1 VFFKKHG
8 KAILIGLV
16 AVIVI
21 VIGLLVFR
29 VLNFIGDVQATR
41 VSDDITTQAASQSFE
56 QLTATAQAKL
66 CAASASC
73 TTTPGTNLPS
83 ITKVTA
89 LTPTAIPNP
98 TATPD
103 TSNNKIVQ
111 RIKNGDRISVLY
123 MGYGG
128 SGHEGEYLTDTMMVL
143 SFDPKTNT
151 VTQFNI
157 PRDLYVSVPGGPGG
171 TTWKSKVNG
180 ILSTIMKWDKPTQD
194 DLDPK
199 YRFTNPQEQQAAG
212 ANLAANTVQGILG
225 IKVDYWIMM
234 NFNAFRTLVDKMGG
248 VNVCVDRAFEDD
260 NYPVNDNDQ
269 IDASVMTI
277 KFEAGCQVMN
287 GERAIQFARSRKSNS
302 EEGGD
307 FARSARQM
315 KVVAAI
321 KDDILKKNLVGNAL
335 GYMDALQG
343 NLRVSMDPGD
353 MFALA
358 NFFNSSDGKTIAT
371 SLKFDPEIMT
381 GNNFIQEVDKGGE
394 IGYALIPQAG
404 EDKYGDIQ
412 AWVKSDFEHAIV
424 RRDNAYLQVL
434 NASGIQGKGGALTDY
449 LYDQGFRM
457 SETDVAALED
467 ETYLI
472 DYTNGAATGVLGQL
486 QKYLPKMK
494 VYTKTADKK
503 PYVGA
508 PDLVLFLGKDYKGI
522 TVP

>member
-1 VFFKKHG
+1 MFFRKYG
-8 KAILIGLV
+8 KRIVIGLV

-21 VIGLLVFR
+21 VVGLLVFR

-41 VSDDITTQAASQSFE
+41 VSDAVATQAGSQSFAE
-56 QLTATAQAKL
+56 VTATAQAKL

-73 TTTPGTNLPS
+73 SATPGTVLPS
-83 ITKVTA
+83 LTKVA
-89 LTPTAIPNP
+89 GLTPTAIPGP
-98 TATPD
+98 TGTPD
-103 TSNNKIVQ
+103 TSNSKIVQ
-111 RIKNGDRISVLY
+111 RIKNGERISVLY

-128 SGHEGEYLTDTMMVL
+128 PGHEGEYLTDTMMVM

-151 VTQFNI
+151 VTEFNI
-157 PRDLYVSVPGGPGG
+157 PRDLYLSVPAGPGG
-171 TTWKSKVNG
+171 KAYKGKVNG

-199 YRFTNPQEQQAAG
+199 YHFTNPQEQQAAG
-212 ANLAANTVQGILG
+212 ANLAANTVQNILG
-225 IKVDYWIMM
+225 FKIDYWITM
-234 NFNAFRTLVDKMGG
+234 NFEAFRTLIDKMGG
-248 VNVCVDRAFEDD
+248 VTVCVDRAFEDD
-260 NYPVNDNDQ
+260 QYPRNDDDQ
-269 IDASVMTI
+269 VDASVMTI

-287 GERAIQFARSRKSNS
+287 GERAIQFSRSRKSNS

-321 KDDILKKNLVGNAL
+321 KEEMLKKNLVGNAL

-343 NLRVSMDPGD
+343 KLRVSMDTGD

-358 NFFNSSDGKTIAT
+358 TFFNSSDGKAIAT
-371 SLKFDPEIMT
+371 GLKFDPEIMT
-381 GNNFIQEVDKGGE
+381 GNNFIQEVDKGGD

-412 AWVKSDFEHAIV
+412 AWVQSDFQHAVV
-424 RRDNAYLQVL
+424 RRDNAWLQVL

-449 LYDQGFRM
+449 LGDQGFRM
-457 SETDVAALED
+457 SETDAAALED
-467 ETYLI
+467 QTYLV
-472 DYTNGAATGVLGQL
+472 DYTNGSATGVIGQL
-486 QKYLPKMK
+486 QKYLPNMK
-494 VYTKTADKK
+494 IYSKTADKK
-503 PYVGA
+503 PYANA

-522 TVP
+522 TTP